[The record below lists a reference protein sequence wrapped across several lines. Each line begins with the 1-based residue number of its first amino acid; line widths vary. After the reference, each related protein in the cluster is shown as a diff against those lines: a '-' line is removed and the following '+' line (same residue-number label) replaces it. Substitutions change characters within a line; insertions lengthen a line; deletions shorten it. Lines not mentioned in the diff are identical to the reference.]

1 MLGSVDEGLSMPE
14 IIGENVDRLCTVE
27 MRPQGMPRGKIHR
40 LYEAARRK
48 QNGRPLTLLAAEKL
62 RAAVKPGDYVIL
74 ATGAG
79 VPPWMPAGETDGPV
93 GIAALGRALLLGL
106 GARPI
111 FVTESHSLRAL
122 RAPVIAAGMSVVS
135 PEIAAAR
142 TGAAVVMEFSKDD
155 REAQAQATHMVEQF
169 RPAAIIASEKL
180 APNAKGEI
188 HSVRGTNMTADHAK
202 IHHLFELAGKSG
214 IPTIGIADGGNEVG
228 CGLIYDDTRTIMEYG
243 ARCQCPCGDGMATT
257 VRTDVLVLAA
267 VSNFG
272 AYGICATLGYLL
284 GNPDLVH
291 DPDTHYR
298 LLEANVREGASDG
311 MSGRPLMKEDGIS
324 VAVCQ
329 GLVRQLHELVATG
342 LQTVNRP
349 F

>member
-1 MLGSVDEGLSMPE
+1 MPE
-14 IIGENVDRLCTVE
+14 IIAENVDRLCTVE

-40 LYEAARRK
+40 LYEAARRR
-48 QNGRPLTLLAAEKL
+48 QQGRPLSLLAAERL
-62 RAAVKPGDYVIL
+62 RAAIKPGDRVIL

-79 VPPWMPAGETDGPV
+79 APPWLPFGETDGPPGV
-93 GIAALGRALLLGL
+93 AALARALALGL
-106 GARPI
+106 GARPV
-111 FVTESHSLRAL
+111 FVTEAQSLEPLRAAVL
-122 RAPVIAAGMSVVS
+122 AAGLLVVS
-135 PEIAAAR
+135 PEMAAR
-142 TGAAVVMEFSKDD
+142 RQGAGVVLEYSKDD
-155 REAQAQATHMVEQF
+155 REARAQAARLLDEF
-169 RPAAIIASEKL
+169 RPVALVASEKL

-202 IHHLFELAGKSG
+202 IHHLFHLAERSD

-228 CGLIYDDTRTIMEYG
+228 CGLIYEDTRAIMEYG
-243 ARCQCPCGDGMATT
+243 AQCQCPCGDGMATT
-257 VRTDVLVLAA
+257 LKTDVLVFAS

-272 AYGICATLGYLL
+272 AYGICAMLGYLL

-298 LLEANVREGASDG
+298 MLDANVREGASDG
-311 MSGRPLMKEDGIS
+311 MTGRPLMKEDGIS
-324 VAVCQ
+324 VEVCQ
-329 GLVRQLHELVATG
+329 GLVHQLRELVATG